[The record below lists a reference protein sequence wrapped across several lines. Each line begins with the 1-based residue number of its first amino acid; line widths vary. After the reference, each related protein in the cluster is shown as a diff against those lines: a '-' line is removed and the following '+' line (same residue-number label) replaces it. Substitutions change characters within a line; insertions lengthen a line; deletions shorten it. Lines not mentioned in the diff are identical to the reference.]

1 LNRAEGSERI
11 RIRFSPGGS
20 GSVFG
25 PKHKSDAEVFSLVV
39 LLFAVRLFGQSN
51 LGELRLKVTDPAG
64 LGLPASVTLVSEANQ
79 FRQTYITRAAGDLDA
94 RGLPFAVYR
103 FRVTQ
108 QGFSTY
114 SGTVEIRSAIPLNLR
129 VSLSVATVETSLVV
143 KGS

>member
-1 LNRAEGSERI
+1 M
-11 RIRFSPGGS
+11 
-20 GSVFG
+20 
-25 PKHKSDAEVFSLVV
+25 V

-108 QGFSTY
+108 QGFST
-114 SGTVEIRSAIPLNLR
+114 IPERLR
-129 VSLSVATVETSLVV
+129 YDPLFP
-143 KGS
+143 